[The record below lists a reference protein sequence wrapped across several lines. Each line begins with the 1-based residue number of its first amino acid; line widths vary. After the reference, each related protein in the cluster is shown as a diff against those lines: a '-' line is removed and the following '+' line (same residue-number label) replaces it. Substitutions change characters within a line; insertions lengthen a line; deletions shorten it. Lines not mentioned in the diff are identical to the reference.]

1 MVYTPKYEYS
11 KGDPMIA
18 YFKQDIYIYTDK
30 QYIDIE
36 QASMIVQEK
45 EPLSPQRSVESST
58 KKNEKHLALP
68 PQEGKVGCFLF
79 IG

>member
-1 MVYTPKYEYS
+1 
-11 KGDPMIA
+11 MIA

-68 PQEGKVGCFLF
+68 PKKVKSGAFFLS
-79 IG
+79 GE